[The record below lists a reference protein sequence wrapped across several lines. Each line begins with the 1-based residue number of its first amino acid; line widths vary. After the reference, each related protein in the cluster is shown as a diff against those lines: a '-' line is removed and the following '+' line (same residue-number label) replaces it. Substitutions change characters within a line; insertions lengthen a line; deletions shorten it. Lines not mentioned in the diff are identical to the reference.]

1 MLDMKKKQLQVAID
15 KAIKDFRGVIP
26 TLEAAIGALFVGQK
40 VGWKVLLLVHDK
52 KTIRKYEEILGVD
65 FREVMP
71 EVGPLADKSLAWKAC
86 QKVSNFWKAVKG
98 EIEGVRSPLMR

>member
-1 MLDMKKKQLQVAID
+1 MEKKQLQGKID
-15 KAIKDFRGVIP
+15 KAIKGFRGHVG
-26 TLEAAIGALFVGQK
+26 TLETAIGALLVGQK
-40 VGWKVLLLVHDK
+40 VGWKVLILVHDK

-71 EVGPLADKSLAWKAC
+71 EVGRLADKSLAWKAS